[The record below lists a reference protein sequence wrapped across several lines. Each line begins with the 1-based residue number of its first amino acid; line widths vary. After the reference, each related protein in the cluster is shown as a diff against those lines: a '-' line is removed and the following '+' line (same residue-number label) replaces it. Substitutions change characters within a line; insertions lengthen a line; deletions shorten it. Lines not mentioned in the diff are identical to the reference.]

1 MEKPSSTNTFG
12 AKIRWHQLSSRIFSG
27 SPFMNALIRSASTTN
42 GWVPL
47 LFLPLAV
54 LLLSPPTMPDWLF
67 AWLLALAIYA
77 GCKWLTWR
85 RAFCFSVP
93 WQLQAA
99 YLLGWPG
106 MDASS
111 FLGLHNKSTAPR
123 PTRWEWSFAV
133 GKTLLGVIL
142 FLGVARQIPEDLYL
156 VRGWV
161 GLAGL
166 AFLLHFGSFHVLSCF
181 WRNLGI
187 DAKPLMNWP
196 VLARSVAD
204 FWGRRWNTA
213 FRDVTHRFLF
223 QPLARK
229 WGPRWSMVLGFG
241 MSGLVH
247 DLVISVPAGGGYGL
261 PTLYFLLQ
269 GSALLF
275 ERSRVGRAWHGW
287 LLTMLIVV
295 GPAFVLFH
303 PPFVRNIMLPF
314 MKATG
319 AL

>member
-1 MEKPSSTNTFG
+1 MK
-12 AKIRWHQLSSRIFSG
+12 
-27 SPFMNALIRSASTTN
+27 ALLLPASASN
-42 GWVPL
+42 GWEPL
-47 LFLPLAV
+47 LLLPLAIF
-54 LLLSPPTMPDWLF
+54 LLCPPTAPAWLF
-67 AWLLALAIYA
+67 MWLLALAIYA

-85 RAFCFSVP
+85 RAFCCSVP
-93 WQLQAA
+93 WQRQVA

-106 MDASS
+106 MDARS
-111 FLGLHNKSTAPR
+111 FLGLHDKAMTPR
-123 PTRWEWSFAV
+123 PSRWELSFAMV
-133 GKTLLGVIL
+133 KTLLGVIL
-142 FLGVARQIPEDLYL
+142 FWGVARQISEDMSL

-166 AFLLHFGSFHVLSCF
+166 ALLLHFGLFHLLSCF
-181 WRNLGI
+181 WRNQGI

-196 VLARSVAD
+196 ALATSVAD

-213 FRDVTHRFLF
+213 FRDLTHRFLF
-223 QPLARK
+223 QPLTRK

-261 PTLYFLLQ
+261 PTLYFLFQ

-275 ERSRVGRAWHGW
+275 ERSRVGRACQGW